1 MWAVVGLHKQSE
13 YGPNTQRIQVVEQI
27 AHPGYPGANGI
38 ANDIA
43 LLRLAE
49 PITFDYATTHY
60 ACMPQAG
67 EEPPVGNTCYVAGW
81 GTLESGGNS
90 PDELNS
96 VNVELYDDSV
106 CANDQS
112 YGPNKFLGDL
122 EICAGKFEGGKDSCQ
137 GDSGGPMV
145 CIENGE
151 PVLTGVVSWG
161 YGCADQGFP
170 GVYAEVSEYIPWIDS
185 IVLGTSTTTPAST
198 PSVSTTTSEETDGSC
213 PECLIPQGYLKKS

>member
-1 MWAVVGLHKQSE
+1 
-13 YGPNTQRIQVVEQI
+13 
-27 AHPGYPGANGI
+27 
-38 ANDIA
+38 
-43 LLRLAE
+43 
-49 PITFDYATTHY
+49 
-60 ACMPQAG
+60 MPQAG
-67 EEPPVGNTCYVAGW
+67 EEPPVGDTCYVAGW

-112 YGPNKFLGDL
+112 YGPNEFLGEL

-137 GDSGGPMV
+137 GDSGGPLI
-145 CIENGE
+145 CLQGGQ

-161 YGCADQGFP
+161 YGCADQGYP

-185 IVLGTSTTTPAST
+185 IVLGSPTTTMP
-198 PSVSTTTSEETDGSC
+198 TTVASC
-213 PECLIPQGYLKKS
+213 PECLIPEGTNCNGNWATANSKIVGGAEVVPHSWNFIASLQWTGELKNHKNRE